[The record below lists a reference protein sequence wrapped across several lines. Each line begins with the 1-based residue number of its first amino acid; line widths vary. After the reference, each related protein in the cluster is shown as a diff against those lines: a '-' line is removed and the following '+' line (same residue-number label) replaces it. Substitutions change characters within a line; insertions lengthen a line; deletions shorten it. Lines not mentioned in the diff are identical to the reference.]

1 MRILNEI
8 EILNVS
14 AALHINIGT
23 IIATCVIGFVTAG
36 PAGLGIAL
44 SGIVMNEGI
53 NKLEDMRVEHFEK

>member
-1 MRILNEI
+1 MLHENEI
-8 EILNVS
+8 ATVS
-14 AALHINIGT
+14 GALHINIGT

-53 NKLEDMRVEHFEK
+53 NKLEDMRVDHFEK